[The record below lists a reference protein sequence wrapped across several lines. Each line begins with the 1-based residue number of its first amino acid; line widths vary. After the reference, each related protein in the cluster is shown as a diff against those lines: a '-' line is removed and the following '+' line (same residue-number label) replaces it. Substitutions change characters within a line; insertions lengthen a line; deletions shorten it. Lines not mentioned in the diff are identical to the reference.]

1 MPPCLTRAMGQAS
14 TADRL
19 DAYQRR
25 HRWLGFPIAVLYKF
39 ADDQGNYLAALITYY
54 AFLSVFPLLLMAS
67 SILGFVLKGNQELQQ
82 TILDSALG
90 QFPVIGD
97 QLGTPGGLQGNTVAV
112 VIGAVGVL
120 YGALGVA
127 QATQNAMNIAWAVP
141 RNKRP
146 NPITVRVRSM
156 LLLATSGIAILL
168 TTFLSAIGSNTMMF
182 GVELGAWFG
191 FLVSMLSVALHAAV
205 FVLLFRLAT
214 THKHSLKRAVPGAV
228 FAAIV
233 WQGLQLIGSVY
244 VRHVI
249 DNATLAYG
257 TFAVVLGM
265 IAWIY
270 LGAMTVVLGV
280 EINVVKAHRLHPRA
294 LLTPFTDNV
303 DLTEADQRAYSDYAE
318 AQRSKGFQQV
328 DVRFKHAGQYASAQR
343 RAKSAAGSAGE
354 GPPVQAYGD
363 YIDPLDKPALG
374 SDAKPHT
381 HH

>member
-1 MPPCLTRAMGQAS
+1 MAQQS
-14 TADRL
+14 KADRL
-19 DAYQRR
+19 DAFQRR
-25 HRWLGFPIAVLYKF
+25 HRWLGFPIAVVYKF

-54 AFLSVFPLLLMAS
+54 AFLSLFPLLLMAS
-67 SILGFVLKGNQELQQ
+67 SILGFVLQGDKELQQ

-97 QLGTPGGLQGNTVAV
+97 QLGKPGGLKGNSVAV
-112 VIGAVGVL
+112 VIGAAGVL

-146 NPITVRVRSM
+146 NPVTVRVRSM

-168 TTFLSAIGSNTMMF
+168 TTLLSAIGSNTMIF
-182 GVELGAWFG
+182 GIELGSWFG
-191 FLVSMLSVALHAAV
+191 FLVSALSVALNAAV

-214 THKHSLKRAVPGAV
+214 THKHSLKRAVPGAI
-228 FAAIV
+228 FAAVV
-233 WQGLQLIGSVY
+233 WQVLQLIGSVY
-244 VRHVI
+244 VGHI
-249 DNATLAYG
+249 IENASLAYG

-294 LLTPFTDNV
+294 LMTPFTDNV
-303 DLTEADQRAYSDYAE
+303 DLTDADQRAYADYAE
-318 AQRSKGFQQV
+318 AQRSKGFQEV
-328 DVRFKHAGQYASAQR
+328 DVSFEHDGQYASAR
-343 RAKSAAGSAGE
+343 RQAKSSGRPADGSA
-354 GPPVQAYGD
+354 PADGD
-363 YIDPLDKPALG
+363 DVDRMDEAAP
-374 SDAKPHT
+374 SSNKPHI